1 MMCVM
6 AYNMI
11 YYLLDSV
18 WNLFWKLRN
27 RDNYDRNLFGCG
39 DKDTISFFSLSHIIF
54 KSIFVFT
61 KKKVHKRCPRVMRNQ
76 WGSLNDSL
84 EVPIRS
90 ITRFETKKIPD
101 IFSESIQDICV
112 LFHIRFTDSTYFS
125 TYKWIGLI
133 F

>member
-1 MMCVM
+1 V
-6 AYNMI
+6 
-11 YYLLDSV
+11 
-18 WNLFWKLRN
+18 
-27 RDNYDRNLFGCG
+27 
-39 DKDTISFFSLSHIIF
+39 
-54 KSIFVFT
+54 
-61 KKKVHKRCPRVMRNQ
+61 NQ
-76 WGSLNDSL
+76 RGSPNDSL

-112 LFHIRFTDSTYFS
+112 LFHTRFTDSTYFS